1 MIQLNLLPDLKK
13 EFIRTQ
19 KAKALVITVSI
30 FVTLG
35 AIGVSALLFVYVTF
49 IQQFQVSL
57 ASDDINKKMTELK
70 AIPDVDK
77 YLTVQNQLASLPGL
91 HDGKGKYSRIFDFMG
106 VLNPSAPN
114 NVTLSELRVST
125 EEKAITFTGTTASF
139 QTLNTF
145 VDTLKNAEVTFKA
158 NGEGDATTEK
168 IFDLVLV
175 QTSDIVRNNN
185 QSVVGFTVKTMY
197 REAAFDAR
205 NTEVTAKVPNIT
217 TTSSVTQSPS
227 QLFNGN
233 SGGGQ

>member
-35 AIGVSALLFVYVTF
+35 AIGISALLFVYVTF

-57 ASDDINKKMTELK
+57 ASDDIKKKVTELK
-70 AIPDVDK
+70 EIPDVDK

-91 HDGKGKYSRIFDFMG
+91 HNGKGKYSRIFDFMS

-114 NVTLSELRVST
+114 NVTLTELRVGT
-125 EEKAITFTGTTASF
+125 EEKSITFTGTTASF

-145 VDTLKNAEVTFKA
+145 VDTLKNAEVSFKA
-158 NGEGDATTEK
+158 NGEGDAVTDK
-168 IFDLVLV
+168 IFDQVLV
-175 QTSDIVRNNN
+175 QTADIVRNNN
-185 QSVVGFTVKTMY
+185 QSLVGFTVKTTY
-197 REAAFDAR
+197 KEAAFDAR
-205 NTEVTAKVPNIT
+205 NTDVAAKVPNIT

>member
-35 AIGVSALLFVYVTF
+35 AIAISAVLFVYVTF
-49 IQQFQVSL
+49 IQQFQVNL
-57 ASDDINKKMTELK
+57 ASDDIKKKMAELK
-70 AIPDVDK
+70 EIPDVDK

-91 HDGKGKYSRIFDFMG
+91 HDAKGKYSRVFDFMG

-114 NVTLSELRVST
+114 NVTLTELRVGT
-125 EEKAITFTGTTASF
+125 EEKSITFTGTTASF

-145 VDTLKNAEVTFKA
+145 VDTLKNAEVSFKA
-158 NGEGDATTEK
+158 NGEGDKVTER
-168 IFDLVLV
+168 IFEQVLV
-175 QTSDIVRNNN
+175 QSADIVRNNN
-185 QSVVGFTVKTMY
+185 TSLVGFTVKTTY
-197 REAAFDAR
+197 KEAAFDAR